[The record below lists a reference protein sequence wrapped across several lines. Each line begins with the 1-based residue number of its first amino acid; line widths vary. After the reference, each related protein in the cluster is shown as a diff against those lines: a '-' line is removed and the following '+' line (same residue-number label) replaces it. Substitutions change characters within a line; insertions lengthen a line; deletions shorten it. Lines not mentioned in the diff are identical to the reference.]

1 MGILRLPR
9 PAGIYIPSTTRT
21 VTTDMISPPM
31 SPDADFD
38 FETLVPSARSALQY
52 ISRKLQQKAM
62 HLTMLVGWEK
72 PFPTGQS
79 SDLTVI
85 PVTALDRESR
95 KTLERIIEKAS
106 RKFSLGQS
114 WVDALAA
121 GQLQRHSNEYI
132 IEQSLRQNEILFSE
146 EGLTLLSID
155 RVYMLKRRLCMLS
168 HGTTRIPEETYISSC
183 VHLLRQTIKHLQGR
197 PFSKAFFHRVY
208 DHLDVSDQV
217 LVKVADAY
225 RTKYRQ
231 DGIVFQRVHQKQ
243 ECQRRSPFRGPRV
256 GRRQQQPI
264 PPRSG
269 TPLRRGPTTP
279 VSASDVTP
287 ITRNEWNILIGPEFH
302 QNERTVTMW
311 IPSPEMAV
319 R

>member
-1 MGILRLPR
+1 MGVLRLPR
-9 PAGIYIPSTTRT
+9 PAGIYIPNTTRT

-31 SPDADFD
+31 SPDANFD
-38 FETLVPSARSALQY
+38 FETLVPSARPALEY
-52 ISRKLQQKAM
+52 ISTKLQQKSI
-62 HLTMLVGWEK
+62 HLTLLVGWEK
-72 PFPTGQS
+72 PFPTSQS

-85 PVTALDRESR
+85 PVTVLDQQSR
-95 KTLERIIEKAS
+95 KVLERIIEKAS

-121 GQLQRHSNEYI
+121 GQLQRHSNEYLN
-132 IEQSLRQNEILFSE
+132 EQSLRQNEILFSE

-155 RVYMLKRRLCMLS
+155 RVYMFKRRLSILS
-168 HGTTRIPEETYISSC
+168 HGKTRIPEETYISSC

-208 DHLDVSDQV
+208 DHLDVSGHV

-225 RTKYRQ
+225 RAKYQ
-231 DGIVFQRVHQKQ
+231 EDGIIFPRVQRKQ
-243 ECQRRSPFRGPRV
+243 EYQRRFPFRGPRV
-256 GRRQQQPI
+256 GNRQQSPT

-269 TPLRRGPTTP
+269 TPLRRGPKTP

-302 QNERTVTMW
+302 QNKRTVTMW